1 MTLAPRFTAAA
12 LRCGKYLLRFALLL
26 AGIWTLNFCLIRLSP
41 GDATNVYWGP
51 DSDRASI
58 ATLRAQRGLE
68 LPFWQQFKKWTLRF
82 AQGDWGYSWMRH
94 RPVLD
99 LLKEAIP
106 ATLQLTTLALAFSFI
121 IGVLWGILAACYED
135 RLLGQAL
142 NFSGLIIYAL
152 PSFWLAALAILF
164 FSVKLQWLPASGM
177 GALFFEDANWARQ
190 AWDRARH
197 LLLPVAVLGLVGA
210 AAVSRF
216 VRANMRHVLRQDFI
230 RLARAKGLLQREVLL
245 RHALKNALLPVV
257 TLLGLYFP
265 FLLGG
270 ALVIEVMFAWPGM
283 GRIGYE
289 ALFSKDYPVLF
300 AVNFISAAL
309 TITGNLL
316 ADLLYHFL
324 DPRVRRG

>member
-1 MTLAPRFTAAA
+1 MIILKHLARA
-12 LRCGKYLLRFALLL
+12 LLLL

-51 DSDRASI
+51 DRDRASI
-58 ATLRAQRGLE
+58 ETLRAQRGLE
-68 LPFWQQFKKWTLRF
+68 LPFWQQFEIWTRRF
-82 AQGDWGYSWMRH
+82 ARGDWGYSWMRH
-94 RPVLD
+94 RPVID
-99 LLKEAIP
+99 ILKEAVP
-106 ATLQLTTLALAFSFI
+106 NTLQLTVLALAFCFFFGAAW
-121 IGVLWGILAACYED
+121 GVLAARYDD
-135 RLLGQAL
+135 RLAGHAL

-164 FSVKLQWLPASGM
+164 FGVKLQWLPSSGM
-177 GALFFEDANWARQ
+177 SALFIEEASRAAQ
-190 AWDRARH
+190 LWDRVRH
-197 LLLPVAVLGLVGA
+197 LILPVTVLGLSGA

-216 VRANMRHVLRQDFI
+216 VRASVRNVLRQDFI
-230 RLARAKGLLQREVLL
+230 RLAQAKGLSQREVLL

-270 ALVIEVMFAWPGM
+270 ALAVEVMFAWPGM
-283 GRIGYE
+283 GRIAYE

-300 AVNFISAAL
+300 AVNLITAAM
-309 TITGNLL
+309 TIAGNLL

-324 DPRVRRG
+324 DPRVRRA